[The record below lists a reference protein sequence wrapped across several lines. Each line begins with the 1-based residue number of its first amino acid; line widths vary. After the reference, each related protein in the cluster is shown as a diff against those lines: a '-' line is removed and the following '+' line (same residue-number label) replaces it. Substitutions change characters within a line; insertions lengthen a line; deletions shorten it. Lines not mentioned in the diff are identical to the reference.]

1 MEKFKFPNTEII
13 KNNIKD
19 KINEITEIFKNYV
32 EEHNVFQ
39 ETNNSLFS
47 EDKVIKFFENNCK
60 TDRLLRELSIDE
72 IYLI

>member
-1 MEKFKFPNTEII
+1 MVIPKNFKITIENADREISNKINILEKFKFPNTEII

-39 ETNNSLFS
+39 ETNNS
-47 EDKVIKFFENNCK
+47 
-60 TDRLLRELSIDE
+60 
-72 IYLI
+72 IYF